1 LKLREF
7 ARTDVKSERIYG
19 SDDEDDI
26 RYLPPDLPQ
35 PSSGRRRSRSRSPQY
50 DDVPRFRDEKPF
62 FGPKTLDGS
71 IKVKYPSIIDGY
83 SQDDKELSEMDKLG
97 LPTGFSFQQGGGLP
111 EKQKKGDKKT
121 FYCEICLIELNSLDT
136 MKSHVSGVKHMK
148 KKLQLEQQRD
158 EKIRKGE
165 ISEQEARKAPGVVP
179 IPNPENTKKKVPIRL
194 HEKIKETR
202 EPVVGLDFVKE
213 WIAVS
218 DPEMEPHYECG
229 LCGNK
234 GIANGMFSHI
244 MGYKHRQAFVEEMHK
259 EDPSNVLQLS
269 QRELLDFA
277 RRMAE
282 NGDDLTTKI
291 KTRRSDEEYPWP
303 TGKAP
308 WSVER
313 GGTGIPPD
321 RARENWG
328 RNNEC
333 EDVKPTVVEV
343 VTRRNEKSPK
353 TGTLPSPSNI
363 NNPKNDVE
371 AIKML
376 ELGQKLLEL
385 GTQYIGPQLSFDEKN
400 ILHTLKSSIV
410 AKILTKRQVS
420 LPPQGRE
427 LNGHHSPARHSHSS
441 SSSSRSRRRPFNS
454 RSPSPKYKRE
464 RRSHS
469 RSPSRQRQFNGS
481 YDDRERRHQEDWKS
495 SRERSGGSGRY
506 SYNGRY

>member
-1 LKLREF
+1 
-7 ARTDVKSERIYG
+7 
-19 SDDEDDI
+19 
-26 RYLPPDLPQ
+26 
-35 PSSGRRRSRSRSPQY
+35 
-50 DDVPRFRDEKPF
+50 
-62 FGPKTLDGS
+62 
-71 IKVKYPSIIDGY
+71 
-83 SQDDKELSEMDKLG
+83 MDKLG

-148 KKLQLEQQRD
+148 KKLQLEQQRQ
-158 EKIRKGE
+158 EKLRKGE

-259 EDPSNVLQLS
+259 DDPSQVLQLT
-269 QRELLDFA
+269 QRELLDIA

-282 NGDDLTTKI
+282 NGDNLCKKI

-328 RNNEC
+328 KNNEC
-333 EDVKPTVVEV
+333 EDIKPTLIEV
-343 VTRRNEKSPK
+343 VKKTGEKSLRIES
-353 TGTLPSPSNI
+353 LPSPSKVRS
-363 NNPKNDVE
+363 PKNDVE
-371 AIKML
+371 AIKMID
-376 ELGQKLLEL
+376 LGQKLIEL
-385 GTQYIGPQLSFDEKN
+385 GIKYVGPKLSYDEKS
-400 ILHTLKSSIV
+400 ILQTLSSSVV
-410 AKILTKRQVS
+410 AKILSKRQVS
-420 LPPQGRE
+420 ISPPE
-427 LNGHHSPARHSHSS
+427 SESCAHHSPRQNQSTST
-441 SSSSRSRRRPFNS
+441 SSRNKRRPFNS
-454 RSPSPKYKRE
+454 RSPSPSYKRE
-464 RRSHS
+464 R
-469 RSPSRQRQFNGS
+469 FVKTFKL
-481 YDDRERRHQEDWKS
+481 KS
-495 SRERSGGSGRY
+495 V
-506 SYNGRY
+506 